1 MAFVLV
7 AVGMHML
14 GRSSA
19 PAPTPASPRNQLV
32 TAGKPAIPAP
42 AKPEEDLA
50 AKEAL
55 SALMTLELVTTVG
68 ATDADYLRC
77 LADARIRLDRVS
89 AKIKDPR
96 ARALAE
102 RAMLYYEGVAHVW
115 ESRIRWPETS
125 RQDLAK
131 FLRAFSDCQLV
142 STLLDK
148 ASGEDQPNVRLT
160 LEGPSVMMIC
170 ASQKITEMQRL
181 VDGQRG

>member
-1 MAFVLV
+1 
-7 AVGMHML
+7 
-14 GRSSA
+14 
-19 PAPTPASPRNQLV
+19 
-32 TAGKPAIPAP
+32 
-42 AKPEEDLA
+42 
-50 AKEAL
+50 
-55 SALMTLELVTTVG
+55 
-68 ATDADYLRC
+68 
-77 LADARIRLDRVS
+77 
-89 AKIKDPR
+89 
-96 ARALAE
+96 
-102 RAMLYYEGVAHVW
+102 MLYYEGVAHVW

-148 ASGEDQPNVRLT
+148 ASGEDHPNVRLT